1 MNIEEYASRKK
12 AIQEQHDEQLK
23 LLNKEFA
30 LDNNPVKIG
39 DVIKDHYKIIRV
51 EKFILSST
59 TLGVPILKYRGTRL
73 TAKGEPSKR
82 DKDDNA
88 VYQNNITEINGKPYK
103 FEE

>member
-1 MNIEEYASRKK
+1 MNKEEYLSKK
-12 AIQEQHDEQLK
+12 RAIQEQHDEQLK

-30 LDNNPVKIG
+30 LDNNPVKVG

-59 TLGVPILKYRGTRL
+59 MNGTPMLKYRGIRL
-73 TAKGEPSKR
+73 TAKGEPAKR
-82 DKDDNA
+82 EKDDNA
-88 VYQNNITEINGKPYK
+88 IYQNNITEINGKSYK

>member
-1 MNIEEYASRKK
+1 MNKEEYLSRKK

-23 LLNKEFA
+23 LLNKEYA
-30 LDNNPVKIG
+30 LENNPVKIG

-51 EKFILSST
+51 EKFILCSSMHNT
-59 TLGVPILKYRGTRL
+59 PMLKYRGTRL

-82 DKDDNA
+82 EKDDNA